1 MTKPLKIAVIP
12 DTQVKPDIDL
22 SWLEH
27 IGNYLVEKQPDAIVH
42 LGDFA
47 DMPSLCVAPD
57 TAVLRGDF
65 SWSRAEDLRI
75 GDDIIG
81 FIGGKPGGKGKSF
94 RKLRPGKV
102 TNNTR
107 FVAKSGYKITTEH
120 GTVVC
125 SHDHKFMSYNDDGAK
140 RAFRTCA
147 QLRVGWKIMSLGSDW
162 LQPSGLTPT
171 ELGYLAGFLDGE
183 GSYAQGRLTWSQN
196 DGAVASYVLT
206 LFDKLQVEVGYYSDV
221 GRPHLKHYYVKG
233 TYLSSWKVL
242 HYCRPV
248 RLLPKLIA
256 DMDGKT
262 CSKFSGSKDSSIVS
276 IEPLESVEVIGL
288 ETDVNTYISNSLF
301 SHNCSYDKGKKSFEG
316 RRYKKDIES
325 VHEGMR
331 TLLRPL
337 YRYNDT
343 HSRHKKK
350 KYSPYMLMLGGNHEC
365 YDNVT
370 EVLTEDGWKLIKD
383 WNGEQVYTFNTETH
397 QGEWQYPTHKIEKP
411 YKGSMLYYSSRT
423 MDMCVTPNHNVMWET
438 CGGTL
443 RIAPACTASSS
454 CDVIV
459 AAESSVSSTSPFN
472 MTLEQV
478 RFCAVACTDASHH
491 KDRVV
496 FYQSEKKR
504 KLIEK
509 IIEEAGVPI
518 LHTSV
523 RDRDIKQICG
533 RALKKKPQ
541 TSYEYHM
548 ERPEWCLPGNR
559 RLPQFAYSMPK
570 GAFDAFLD
578 TLVLCDGTIPTGST
592 GNCLV
597 FYGRKEICE
606 DVQIACVLHGY
617 RATLTE
623 YRPNQWR
630 VNITKTNKC
639 RTKDWLTSSIE
650 YDGYVY
656 CLTVP
661 NGTLLT
667 RRNNKPVF
675 CGNCRITRAI
685 EDDPKLDGTIGLSDL
700 KYEEF
705 GWEVSPFLK
714 VEQVGGI
721 CFSHYFVSGVMGR
734 PITSAQALLTKKHVS
749 CIAGHQQGKQIA
761 TATRGDGKRI
771 TGIITGSCLA
781 PEHKVLTADL
791 RYVPLGDIKVGD
803 KLVSF
808 DEHIGMSAKRSRRYK
823 TGTVRAVRRNVGEMF
838 EVTLEN
844 GKKFRATADHL
855 WLTKNCMGVTRWQRT
870 KDLTYTKYHVNQ
882 NTKVSRV
889 LPEWETANTRT
900 AGWLAGMYDGEGS
913 LHARTTTGGACVNL
927 QISQSPEKNL
937 STCVRLVE
945 AHKEFGFILG
955 EATSHTRTCKSWRIA
970 GGRAEVARLLGMIR
984 PQRLLDKFSP
994 ELLGT
999 LATKYEEPL
1008 DSIMDVRSI
1017 GEGEYV
1023 EIDIDAATM
1032 IVEGYPHHN
1041 CYPHDESYLGPQG
1054 NEHWRGMLMCYE
1066 VVDGQ
1071 FDEGFISLNYLRSK
1085 YA

>member
-1 MTKPLKIAVIP
+1 LTKPLKIAVLP

-47 DMPSLCVAPD
+47 DMPSL
-57 TAVLRGDF
+57 
-65 SWSRAEDLRI
+65 S
-75 GDDIIG
+75 
-81 FIGGKPGGKGKSF
+81 
-94 RKLRPGKV
+94 
-102 TNNTR
+102 
-107 FVAKSGYKITTEH
+107 
-120 GTVVC
+120 
-125 SHDHKFMSYNDDGAK
+125 
-140 RAFRTCA
+140 
-147 QLRVGWKIMSLGSDW
+147 
-162 LQPSGLTPT
+162 
-171 ELGYLAGFLDGE
+171 
-183 GSYAQGRLTWSQN
+183 
-196 DGAVASYVLT
+196 
-206 LFDKLQVEVGYYSDV
+206 
-221 GRPHLKHYYVKG
+221 
-233 TYLSSWKVL
+233 
-242 HYCRPV
+242 
-248 RLLPKLIA
+248 
-256 DMDGKT
+256 
-262 CSKFSGSKDSSIVS
+262 
-276 IEPLESVEVIGL
+276 
-288 ETDVNTYISNSLF
+288 
-301 SHNCSYDKGKKSFEG
+301 SYDKGKKSFEG

-570 GAFDAFLD
+570 DAFDAFLD

-597 FYGRKEICE
+597 FYGRKEVCE

-771 TGIITGSCLA
+771 TGIITGSCLT
-781 PEHKVLTADL
+781 PNHKVLTADL
-791 RYVPLGDIKVGD
+791 RYVELGKVSVGD

-808 DEHIGMSAKRSRRYK
+808 EEHPGTTHKSRRYK
-823 TGTVRAVRRNVGEMF
+823 TGTVQAIKVEQDDVY
-838 EVTLEN
+838 EVTLRS
-844 GKKFRATADHL
+844 GKVFTATGDHKWFVKTGSKYYWKETTTL
-855 WLTKNCMGVTRWQRT
+855 RKGTRVP
-870 KDLTYTKYHVNQ
+870 KLM
-882 NTKVSRV
+882 
-889 LPEWETANTRT
+889 PEWEASNSYD

-913 LHARTTTGGACVNL
+913 IYIKTYPARCVLSMYQKPGLLMNEAVRILESFGYVPLVDIHKREVGTLRALGGNRTSASIMGTFRPKRLLHKFVPESLGIIC
-927 QISQSPEKNL
+927 SPRANDDFVEK
-937 STCVRLVE
+937 VRYVG
-945 AHKEFGFILG
+945 KQDVV
-955 EATSHTRTCKSWRIA
+955 RIA
-970 GGRAEVARLLGMIR
+970 
-984 PQRLLDKFSP
+984 
-994 ELLGT
+994 
-999 LATKYEEPL
+999 
-1008 DSIMDVRSI
+1008 
-1017 GEGEYV
+1017 
-1023 EIDIDAATM
+1023 IDEKTM
-1032 IVEGYPHHN
+1032 IVEGYGHHN